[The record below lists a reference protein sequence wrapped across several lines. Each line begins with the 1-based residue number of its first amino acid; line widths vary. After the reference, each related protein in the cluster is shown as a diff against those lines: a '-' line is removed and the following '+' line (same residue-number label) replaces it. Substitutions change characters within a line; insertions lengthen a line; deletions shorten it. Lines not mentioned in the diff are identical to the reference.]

1 MIHIAWTQ
9 LSMKRTQLQLD
20 DDLYQILRTQA
31 YEEGI
36 SIAALVRKVLRQH
49 FFEAPERPRN
59 LQDFSFIASG
69 RSEVTDFDPI
79 SERHDE
85 ALAQDFTR

>member
-20 DDLYQILRTQA
+20 DDIYQVLWTQA
-31 YEEGI
+31 YAEGV
-36 SIAALVRKVLRQH
+36 SIAGLVRKILRQQL
-49 FFEAPERPRN
+49 FEAPERSRK
-59 LQDFSFIASG
+59 LRDFSFIASG
-69 RSEVTDFDPI
+69 RSEMTDFDPI

-85 ALAQDFTR
+85 ALAQDFSH